1 MDDEIKIYSIEN
13 ILNTLVVECNSI
25 YLHQKDIDLKIEVP
39 KEKIERFE
47 YLVINGITFKKD
59 KSE

>member
-1 MDDEIKIYSIEN
+1 MTIQDK
-13 ILNTLVVECNSI
+13 LNTLVIECNSI
-25 YLHQKDIDLKIEVP
+25 YLHQKDIDLKIKVP